1 MILLDTHVL
10 LWLTTG
16 DTKLGRKSRA
26 AIDKHWARQAVCVS
40 AITFWE
46 VGILQSRGRLILPTT
61 ATAWRESV
69 LKDGLVEVALD
80 GAIALRTL
88 DFSAMSED
96 PADKFITA
104 SAIAK
109 NATLLTA
116 DEKLLAWRHSLLRL
130 DARS

>member
-1 MILLDTHVL
+1 MMLLDTHVL

-16 DTKLGRKSRA
+16 DAKLGRKSRA
-26 AIDKHWARQAVCVS
+26 AIDKHWERQAVCVS

-46 VGILQSRGRLILPTT
+46 VGILQSRGRVILPTT

-69 LKDGLVEVALD
+69 LKAGLLEVALD

-88 DFSAMSED
+88 DLSATSDD
-96 PADKFITA
+96 PADKFIAA

-109 NATLLTA
+109 SATLITA